1 MSACLPVFS
10 CVHSGAGGLFGFRE
24 TSLPEKHTSASL
36 IILGHSACVSQ
47 AHLNTSRPIQVL
59 MRFVTAIDMEVN
71 ESKLIFNVRQVT
83 SVLCSL
89 EVVTSSRVLDQS
101 TINVVAAL
109 LGFPEVT

>member
-1 MSACLPVFS
+1 
-10 CVHSGAGGLFGFRE
+10 
-24 TSLPEKHTSASL
+24 
-36 IILGHSACVSQ
+36 
-47 AHLNTSRPIQVL
+47 
-59 MRFVTAIDMEVN
+59 MRFVAAIDMEVN

-109 LGFPEVT
+109 LGFPKVTQHSTESDVVTTFERFVVDLLTQIRVFRENA